1 MKKLWTYRGLLAKLL
16 LLGVAVWAALQLN
29 MTPAGEARTAGAA
42 SGPSLP
48 QNVKAALP
56 QEGAFRP
63 IAETEMLRLRLD
75 ASTGHFIVEDKRN
88 SAVWRSYPNPSQWE
102 KETIAGL
109 WKQHLTA
116 PLMVEYMDFS
126 QFNSKPK
133 LTNFLTLGGK
143 VTEVTEIPGG
153 VRMVYDMP
161 ALELSIPVQLRIVD
175 DCVETKIL
183 DAEIQEGKYSMTW
196 LRLYPFFG
204 AEQSAGQD
212 GYMLIPDGSGALIR
226 FDAHASSARRVYE
239 ERVYGA
245 DGSFNNER
253 SSRLNVNMPVFGM
266 KSGSKAFLAVLEEG
280 AEYAKVFA
288 SPGGVYSQYNWV
300 TGQMLYRST
309 YYQITNKNKKTGFV
323 SYNKEERFG
332 TDRTVRY
339 FLLDEQHANYVG
351 MAQRYRQYLMEEQ
364 GVPPLKNAP
373 DHLPMYISIIGGGQE
388 KGVIGD
394 RFVPITPYDDAAN
407 MMEALKAKGIS
418 QLNVTYLG
426 WHKDGYTSYG
436 GYAPPEEKLGGAS
449 GLKSML
455 ERAHAL
461 GAKVNLGLHF
471 QANNRGGSF
480 SASHHGVRD
489 LSGTLLSDRL
499 WRSSKEASYASEG
512 YIQTFLKED
521 LQKLKNLGADGVFL
535 QSAGIT
541 LNSDFNTKY
550 GTDRTG
556 ALTLQTEQFR
566 QAREIMGNVQGENM
580 NFYAVAEADFVS
592 NLYDD
597 YSYDLFTDRSVPFA
611 QIALHGLK
619 PYTSGYE
626 NQRQQFRN
634 AFLKDIEYGAAP
646 SYLFTQAPTRDLT
659 SVYGL
664 ELTSTTFSDWE
675 HQAAEEYTRYNE
687 ALGDVQT
694 EFITGHREL
703 APGVR
708 ETVYSGGKR
717 IVVNYNDTEYRDGDL
732 QVPAKDYAIVKGR
745 SS

>member
-1 MKKLWTYRGLLAKLL
+1 MRKLWTYKGLLAKLL
-16 LLGVAVWAALQLN
+16 LLGAAVWAALQLN
-29 MTPAGEARTAGAA
+29 MTPAGEVRTAGAA
-42 SGPSLP
+42 PGPSLA
-48 QNVKAALP
+48 QNAKAALP
-56 QEGAFRP
+56 QESAFRL
-63 IAETEMLRLRLD
+63 IAETEVLQLRLD
-75 ASTGHFIVEDKRN
+75 ASTGHFIVEDKR
-88 SAVWRSYPNPSQWE
+88 SSTVWRSYPDPAQWQ
-102 KETIAGL
+102 KETIGGL

-143 VTEVTEIPGG
+143 VTQVTEIPGG

-183 DAEIQEGKYSMTW
+183 NEEIQEGRYSMTW

-239 ERVYGA
+239 ERVYGS

-253 SSRLNVNMPVFGM
+253 SSRLNVSMPVFGM
-266 KSGSKAFLAVLEEG
+266 KSGNKAFLAVLEEG

-288 SPGGVYSQYNWV
+288 SPGGVYSQYNWI

-309 YYQITNKNKKTGFV
+309 YFQITNKNKKTGFV
-323 SYNKEERFG
+323 SYNKEDRFG

-339 FLLDEQHANYVG
+339 FLLDEEHADYVG
-351 MAQRYRQYLMEEQ
+351 MAQRYRQYLVEEQ
-364 GVPPLKNAP
+364 GVVPLKKES
-373 DHLPMYISIIGGGQE
+373 DDLPMYVTIIGGGQE
-388 KGVIGD
+388 KGVIGE
-394 RFVPITPYDDAAN
+394 RFVPITPYDDAAS
-407 MMEALKAKGIS
+407 MLEVLKAKGIR
-418 QLNVTYLG
+418 QLHATYLG

-436 GYAPPEEKLGGAS
+436 GYAPPEEKLGGTS
-449 GLKSML
+449 GLRSML

-461 GAKVNLGLHF
+461 GAKVNLGVNF
-471 QANNRGGSF
+471 QSNNRGGSF

-489 LSGTLLSDRL
+489 LSGTLLSTRL
-499 WRSSKEASYASEG
+499 WRSPQEASYASEG
-512 YIQTFLKED
+512 YIHTFLKDD
-521 LQKLKNLGADGVFL
+521 LKKLKALGADGVFL

-541 LNSDFNTKY
+541 LNSDFNAKY
-550 GTDRTG
+550 GSDRTG
-556 ALTLQTEQFR
+556 ALKLQTEQFH
-566 QAREIMGNVQGENM
+566 QAREIAGSVQGENM
-580 NFYAVAEADFVS
+580 NFYAVAQADFVS

-611 QIALHGLK
+611 QIVLHGLK

-646 SYLFTQAPTRDLT
+646 SYLFTHAPTRELT

-664 ELTSTTFSDWE
+664 ELMSTTFSDWDN
-675 HQAAEEYTRYNE
+675 QAAEEYALYNE
-687 ALGDVQT
+687 ALADVQT
-694 EFITGHREL
+694 AFITGHREL

-717 IVVNYNDTEYRDGDL
+717 IVVNYNDTEYRDGDVR
-732 QVPAKDYAIVKGR
+732 VPAKDYAIVKGR